1 MKVFC
6 ISLLLGLLAGLAN
19 LLGGILAVTS
29 KRITPS
35 LLKYFVAFGAGFL
48 LAAAFLKMIPI
59 SFEHTRWAPIFVLVG
74 YFLIHFSEHTV
85 TPHFHFGEEIHLEEI
100 GISSSVGLSALL
112 GLTVHALFDGV
123 SISSGYIFSPTLGIL
138 IFAAIILHKLPE
150 GFTISSIV
158 LAGGGSKN
166 KALISSA
173 LLGGATILGAI
184 VMHSIGSLFAIALAV
199 SAGVSIYVAASDLIP
214 EVNKEKGIRMSIMV
228 FVGVGLFYLTE
239 MFLER
244 LNL

>member
-1 MKVFC
+1 MKVFG
-6 ISLLLGLLAGLAN
+6 ISLLLGFLAGLAN
-19 LLGGILAVTS
+19 LLGGILGITS
-29 KRITPS
+29 KRVTPG

-59 SFEHTRWAPIFVLVG
+59 SFEQTRWAPMFVLAG
-74 YFLIHFSEHTV
+74 YFLIHFFEHTV
-85 TPHFHFGEEIHLEEI
+85 TPHFHFGEEIHLDEI
-100 GISSSVGLSALL
+100 GINSSVGLSALF

-123 SISSGYIFSPTLGIL
+123 SISSGYIFSPALGLL

-150 GFTISSIV
+150 GFTISSIM
-158 LAGGGSKN
+158 LAAGGSK
-166 KALISSA
+166 KRALMSSA
-173 LLGGATILGAI
+173 MLGGATILGA
-184 VMHSIGSLFAIALAV
+184 VAMHSIGDLFGYALAV

-214 EVNKEKGIRMSIMV
+214 EVNKEKGILMSVMV

-239 MFLER
+239 ILLEK